1 MHSGRP
7 ESSQTLTKTHAAR
20 PRFERLK
27 HEALFCILLYRIAR
41 HPAAWVNIVLCVR
54 VPRVCR
60 MLRADDWYDTQN
72 ICDSEHTE
80 THTAQ
85 SVTCEVQMEAVGE
98 CCQLWSSIWS
108 AVVCITFAVQCQF
121 LQCSLTGNEG
131 LSYSTLPSPLTTQS
145 FLSLLELHV
154 SVHFYYLTNLFTIR
168 ICATLN
174 PSDKCFLSKRS
185 NSVIKYPIWLILM
198 YDSLFVDIKSGM
210 LLLYLFGSSYK
221 SSLGQFN
228 SKTKNMKYLLVYSKV
243 CNSWQLYIPNAYSIQ

>member
-1 MHSGRP
+1 MHSGCP
-7 ESSQTLTKTHAAR
+7 ESSQTWTKTHAAR

-41 HPAAWVNIVLCVR
+41 HPAAWVNIVLCAR

-85 SVTCEVQMEAVGE
+85 SVTCEVQMEPVGE

-131 LSYSTLPSPLTTQS
+131 LSYSTLPSPRPHSPSYL
-145 FLSLLELHV
+145 FLS
-154 SVHFYYLTNLFTIR
+154 SMYLCISIVTNLFTIR
-168 ICATLN
+168 ICATWN

-198 YDSLFVDIKSGM
+198 CDRLFVCVCVKAACYCYI
-210 LLLYLFGSSYK
+210 YLDQVTSH
-221 SSLGQFN
+221 
-228 SKTKNMKYLLVYSKV
+228 
-243 CNSWQLYIPNAYSIQ
+243 P